1 MRDGWLLAI
10 LRQAKMSTMLPV
22 QANPRTGVIGP
33 ILTHNGTN
41 TMWYATVWLAPE
53 LDVAFLA
60 VANQGGSAGQQSTD
74 EAVAALIELHKSAG
88 QGR

>member
-1 MRDGWLLAI
+1 
-10 LRQAKMSTMLPV
+10 
-22 QANPRTGVIGP
+22 
-33 ILTHNGTN
+33 
-41 TMWYATVWLAPE
+41 MWYATVWLAPE